1 MPIIG
6 TAVMRAADAMLRA
19 LGGDQIGL
27 VLPLPTETSAA
38 SFQLGLSDPG
48 AQQVTLSP
56 VVVRSHPA
64 PIFNRSPASA
74 NLNPRVRL
82 EFLLSAAAVANA
94 VEAQGA
100 ASAEALFDA
109 ALGIQYQA
117 DLFHIESVS
126 TDYFAGVAYLYH
138 VVAVE

>member
-27 VLPLPTETSAA
+27 VLPLPTETSNA

-56 VVVRSHPA
+56 VVVRNLA
-64 PIFNRSPASA
+64 ASA
-74 NLNPRVRL
+74 AGPRVRL

-109 ALGIQYQA
+109 ALAIQYQA
-117 DLFHIESVS
+117 DLFHIERVS

>member
-1 MPIIG
+1 MAIVG

-19 LGGDQIGL
+19 LGGNQIGL
-27 VLPLPTETSAA
+27 VLPLPTATSAA
-38 SFQLGLSDPG
+38 NFQLGLSDPG
-48 AQQVTLSP
+48 AQQVTLFP
-56 VVVRSHPA
+56 VVVR
-64 PIFNRSPASA
+64 NRAA
-74 NLNPRVRL
+74 KGVGPRVRL

-117 DLFHIESVS
+117 DLFHVESVS
-126 TDYFAGVAYLYH
+126 ADYFAGVAYLFH
-138 VVAVE
+138 LVAVE

>member
-19 LGGDQIGL
+19 LGGGQIGL

-48 AQQVTLSP
+48 AQQVMLSP
-56 VVVRSHPA
+56 VVVRNLA
-64 PIFNRSPASA
+64 ASGA
-74 NLNPRVRL
+74 GPRVRL
-82 EFLLSAAAVANA
+82 EFLLSASAVANA

-100 ASAEALFDA
+100 ASAETLFDA

>member
-1 MPIIG
+1 MPIVG

-27 VLPLPTETSAA
+27 VLPLPTETSNA

-56 VVVRSHPA
+56 VVVRNLATPA
-64 PIFNRSPASA
+64 
-74 NLNPRVRL
+74 LGPRQRVA
-82 EFLLSAAAVANA
+82 FLLSASAVADA

-100 ASAEALFDA
+100 ASADALFDA

-117 DLFHIESVS
+117 DLFHIESTS

>member
-19 LGGDQIGL
+19 VGGDQIGL
-27 VLPLPTETSAA
+27 VLPLPTETSNA
-38 SFQLGLSDPG
+38 SFQLGLADPG
-48 AQQVTLSP
+48 AQQLTLSP
-56 VVVRSHPA
+56 VVVRNLA
-64 PIFNRSPASA
+64 SPA
-74 NLNPRVRL
+74 LGPRVRL
-82 EFLLSAAAVANA
+82 EFLLSASAVANA

-100 ASAEALFDA
+100 ASADALFDA

-117 DLFHIESVS
+117 DLFHVESVS

>member
-1 MPIIG
+1 
-6 TAVMRAADAMLRA
+6 MRAADAMLRA

-27 VLPLPTETSAA
+27 VLPLPTETSNA
-38 SFQLGLSDPG
+38 SFQLGLADPG

-56 VVVRSHPA
+56 VVVRNLA
-64 PIFNRSPASA
+64 ASGQG
-74 NLNPRVRL
+74 PRMRL
-82 EFLLSAAAVANA
+82 EFLLSAAAVADA

-100 ASAEALFDA
+100 ESADALFDT

-117 DLFHIESVS
+117 DLFHIESMT
-126 TDYFAGVAYLYH
+126 TDYFAGVAYLHH

>member
-1 MPIIG
+1 
-6 TAVMRAADAMLRA
+6 MLRA

-27 VLPLPTETSAA
+27 VLPLPTETSNA

-56 VVVRSHPA
+56 VVVR
-64 PIFNRSPASA
+64 NLTASGTG
-74 NLNPRVRL
+74 PRVRL
-82 EFLLSAAAVANA
+82 EFLLSASSVANA

-100 ASAEALFDA
+100 DSAQALFDA
-109 ALGIQYQA
+109 ALGIQYQT
-117 DLFHIESVS
+117 DLFHVESVS
-126 TDYFAGVAYLYH
+126 TDYFAGVAYLHH

>member
-48 AQQVTLSP
+48 AQQITLAP
-56 VVVRSHPA
+56 VVVR
-64 PIFNRSPASA
+64 
-74 NLNPRVRL
+74 NLAAKGRGPRMRL

-100 ASAEALFDA
+100 TSAEALFDA

-117 DLFHIESVS
+117 DLFHVESVS
-126 TDYFAGVAYLYH
+126 TDYFAGVAYLHH

>member
-1 MPIIG
+1 MPIVG

-27 VLPLPTETSAA
+27 VLPLPTETSNA
-38 SFQLGLSDPG
+38 SFQLGLADPG

-56 VVVRSHPA
+56 VVVRSHAA
-64 PIFNRSPASA
+64 PNQGPLR
-74 NLNPRVRL
+74 RL
-82 EFLLSAAAVANA
+82 EFLLSASAVGDV

-100 ASAEALFDA
+100 VSADALFDA
-109 ALGIQYQA
+109 ALAIQYQA
-117 DLFHIESVS
+117 DLFHIESMS
-126 TDYFAGVAYLYH
+126 TDYFAGVAYLHH

>member
-1 MPIIG
+1 MPIVG

-19 LGGDQIGL
+19 LGGDSIGL
-27 VLPLPTETSAA
+27 VLPLPTETSNA

-48 AQQVTLSP
+48 AQQVMLSP
-56 VVVRSHPA
+56 VVVRNLTTPA
-64 PIFNRSPASA
+64 QG
-74 NLNPRVRL
+74 PRQRL
-82 EFLLSAAAVANA
+82 EFLLSALAVADA

-109 ALGIQYQA
+109 ALGIQYLA
-117 DLFHIESVS
+117 DLFHVENMS